1 MATSDYNSERREE
14 RVPRRDVSDA
24 TSDFN
29 ISEIRFAKAQF
40 KQKAPLFLVSR
51 GLQKG
56 RPIPVR
62 EGQRSVGRATVCD
75 VSVQGRGVSRTHM
88 LVKQS
93 PDKGVTICDADS
105 TNGLYVNGQRVREH
119 ILRDGDVVQL
129 GPDLQFTFS
138 YVLASEIP
146 LRMRQYEQ
154 SVIDDSTGIHN
165 RRYLMESLEHQVA
178 FAVHHNQ
185 PLHVLIVDIDRFK
198 RINFEFGHQAG
209 DEVLKQIAKL
219 IATTLRSEDTIARL
233 NSDEFAIVTRGMSA
247 EQAAAH
253 ADRLRKTVEKLP
265 IFVGGAADS
274 MHHLR
279 WWRGS
284 YRTGALQHPRTAAAR
299 RRASLSGEARGAQHC
314 RGMLAVNFANLSAT
328 KRLLS
333 VWNSSVKNRCDRDH
347 QQ

>member
-1 MATSDYNSERREE
+1 
-14 RVPRRDVSDA
+14 
-24 TSDFN
+24 
-29 ISEIRFAKAQF
+29 
-40 KQKAPLFLVSR
+40 
-51 GLQKG
+51 
-56 RPIPVR
+56 
-62 EGQRSVGRATVCD
+62 
-75 VSVQGRGVSRTHM
+75 M

-253 ADRLRKTVEKLP
+253 ADRLRKTVENYQFSWAEQP
-265 IFVGGAADS
+265 IRCTISVGGAVLTEQE
-274 MHHLR
+274 HYNTR
-279 WWRGS
+279 
-284 YRTGALQHPRTAAAR
+284 ALL
-299 RRASLSGEARGAQHC
+299 RRADEHLYQAKHAGRNTVVVC
-314 RGMLAVNFANLSAT
+314 
-328 KRLLS
+328 
-333 VWNSSVKNRCDRDH
+333 
-347 QQ
+347 